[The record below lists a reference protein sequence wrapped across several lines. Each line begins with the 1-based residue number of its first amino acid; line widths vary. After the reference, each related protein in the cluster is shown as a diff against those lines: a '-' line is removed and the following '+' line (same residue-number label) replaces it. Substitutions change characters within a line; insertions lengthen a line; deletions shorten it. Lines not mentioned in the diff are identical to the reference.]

1 MEGFTEDVA
10 YDLGSHGRMWLDLAT
25 VKRRRA
31 FQTKRTAQEQVTCGR
46 GHLAGAG
53 VLSGSPD
60 VGAAWHM
67 SGGDPK
73 CTLYSAEG
81 KDVGQG
87 GPGETRGPLLRPP
100 GAGTVQTLLCAGPEA
115 AASAEVL
122 AGEVDKEDSDR
133 SRLWSL

>member
-73 CTLYSAEG
+73 CTLYSA
-81 KDVGQG
+81 
-87 GPGETRGPLLRPP
+87 
-100 GAGTVQTLLCAGPEA
+100 
-115 AASAEVL
+115 
-122 AGEVDKEDSDR
+122 
-133 SRLWSL
+133 